1 MEDIKMTLEDAKQYF
16 KTYYKM
22 AKTLNITPQAIQFW
36 RKKGYIPYLH
46 QLNLERLTEGDLL
59 ADDINTHSKFY
70 TSKNNN
76 NTGSKDDKSTSVGV
90 ETTS

>member
-1 MEDIKMTLEDAKQYF
+1 MTLEEAKQYF

-36 RKKGYIPYLH
+36 RKQGYIPYLH
-46 QLNLERLTEGDLL
+46 QLNLERLTEGELL
-59 ADDINTHSKFY
+59 ADDVNTHSKFY
-70 TSKNNN
+70 KSRLNKNNN
-76 NTGSKDDKSTSVGV
+76 NTGSKDDKSISMGI

>member
-1 MEDIKMTLEDAKQYF
+1 MTLEEAKQYF

-36 RKKGYIPYLH
+36 RKQGYIPYLH
-46 QLNLERLTEGDLL
+46 QLNLERLTEGELL
-59 ADDINTHSKFY
+59 ADDENTHSKFY
-70 TSKNNN
+70 KSRLNKNNN
-76 NTGSKDDKSTSVGV
+76 NTGSKDDKSISMGI